1 MPADVLDQALAD
13 LHRLVYG
20 AEHCEPGVTDVERL
34 ESRENQTE
42 SAGDVDPF
50 SEESAN
56 SSVASPGVR
65 VRIELGR
72 TRISKTAIGE
82 LLRGGLLTLDRMAN
96 DPVDLVV
103 DGRVVARGELLK
115 MDGSVGIRICEIV
128 AKRNSPPGNPD
139 EKQPAV

>member
-20 AEHCEPGVTDVERL
+20 TEHDEPGGTDGERL
-34 ESRENQTE
+34 DSRENQTE
-42 SAGDVDPF
+42 VTGDVDPCAGDAVNGTVPAP
-50 SEESAN
+50 S
-56 SSVASPGVR
+56 VR

-72 TRISKTAIGE
+72 THISKAAAGE
-82 LLRGGLLTLDRMAN
+82 LFRGGLLTLDRMAN

-115 MDGSVGIRICEIV
+115 MDGSVGIRICEFV
-128 AKRNSPPGNPD
+128 AKRHSPPGNPD
-139 EKQPAV
+139 GE